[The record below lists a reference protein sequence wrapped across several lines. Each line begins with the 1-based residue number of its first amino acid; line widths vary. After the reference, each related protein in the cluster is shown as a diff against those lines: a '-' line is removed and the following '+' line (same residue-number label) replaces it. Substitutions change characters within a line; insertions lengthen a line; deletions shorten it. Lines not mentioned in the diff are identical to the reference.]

1 MNVYYDLVNAVN
13 SVGDTPADCQL
24 VKNHGRTRHPPTRP
38 RYLTECP
45 KHAIVCG
52 KRGDQEQ
59 SPIIVSSTCTG
70 LLALYVQL
78 LCDQDLA
85 EQYQVHVNDCRVHW
99 FRRYFLPKSLREH
112 IPASKAFQGFPRNGR
127 EQLALCLPVQA
138 RVLLDLTRAIIPSA
152 FCTEG

>member
-1 MNVYYDLVNAVN
+1 MILLMLLILLILSVILLLTAN
-13 SVGDTPADCQL
+13 SPKTLDAPARAC
-24 VKNHGRTRHPPTRP
+24 
-38 RYLTECP
+38 YLTECP

-138 RVLLDLTRAIIPSA
+138 RVLLDLTRAIIPLPFGS
-152 FCTEG
+152 EG